1 MGSYKQGILGPFS
14 GKVGTVVGSFWR
26 GIYYMRAL
34 APHVTNPQTED
45 QVKVRSIFSLA
56 SRSLRPFV
64 VPIRAGYRQLMEN
77 SPWAA
82 AVSENYKVIAAAS
95 SESVPLVFPWADLI
109 LTNGSIPFDVQVAPG
124 RNSEYECVWAPVD
137 ASSPFDGGWVYVV
150 AFGSLKNQVETFRA
164 NMSAGSIAINAAA
177 IEVNEA
183 NPLRIW
189 TFAAGTDEASVANL
203 YTATT

>member
-34 APHVTNPQTED
+34 APHVANPRTDD

-56 SRSLRPFV
+56 SRALRPFV
-64 VPIRAGYRQLMEN
+64 VPIRAGFKQLVEN

-82 AVSENYKVIAAAS
+82 AVSENYRVIAAVS
-95 SESVPLVFPWADLI
+95 SESVPAVFPWADLI
-109 LTNGSIPFDVQVAPG
+109 LTNGSLPFDVQVAPG
-124 RNSEYECVWAPVD
+124 RNSEYECIWVPVD
-137 ASSPFDGGWVYVV
+137 ASSPFDAGMVYVV
-150 AFGSLKNQVETFRA
+150 AFGSLKGQVETFRA
-164 NMSAGSIAINAAA
+164 DMSAGSITINAAA
-177 IEVNEA
+177 IEVDEA

-189 TFAAGTDEASVANL
+189 TFAAGVNEASAANL
-203 YTATT
+203 YVATT